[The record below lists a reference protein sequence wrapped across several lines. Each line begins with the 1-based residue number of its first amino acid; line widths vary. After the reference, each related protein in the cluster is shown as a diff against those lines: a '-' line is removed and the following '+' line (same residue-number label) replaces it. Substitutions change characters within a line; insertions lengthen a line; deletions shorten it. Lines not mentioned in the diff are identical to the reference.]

1 MKVLSIIWKD
11 TLLRFASASELLFF
25 LALPIIFT
33 LILAGATGAPSDTRI
48 RLLVADEANSALSRQ
63 IIAKLEKSESL
74 QTEATTR
81 GAGEAA
87 LKDRSASALLVIPA
101 NCDFDTLE
109 SGTIALDFIQSPGS
123 LSLDAQAAARAIEA
137 VLYRIGSS
145 VQIAQQAV
153 SEAERIRPFT
163 DEAARQAYFEAAL
176 ASAQALMTNAP
187 NRLETVLGNT
197 VDSGYEPV
205 AHASAGQLITWV
217 FIPLFGISALFAE
230 ERQTGTL
237 RRLLITPTGR
247 GTYLLGTILGNVFWA
262 LVQMALLVTFG
273 SIVLKVRWADQPAA
287 MGAMLVSS
295 TLAAAAFGVMLGAFV
310 KTASQAN
317 GLSIMLGMV
326 MALLGGCWYPSELF
340 PEAVR
345 TAAHVL
351 PTTWAMQGMTDML
364 LRGQGLAGVLPEA
377 GALLGFAALFFAV
390 GVWRFR
396 YE

>member
-1 MKVLSIIWKD
+1 
-11 TLLRFASASELLFF
+11 
-25 LALPIIFT
+25 LPIVFT
-33 LILAGATGAPSDTRI
+33 LILSGTTGAPSDTRI
-48 RLLVADEANSALSRQ
+48 RLLVADEANSALSQQ
-63 IIAKLEKSESL
+63 IIAELNKSESL

-81 GAGEAA
+81 DAGEAA
-87 LKDRSASALLVIPA
+87 LKDRSDSALLVIPA

-109 SGTIALDFIQSPGS
+109 GGAITLDFVQAPGS
-123 LSLDAQAAARAIEA
+123 LDTQAAARAIEA
-137 VLYRIGSS
+137 VLYRLGSS
-145 VQIAQQAV
+145 MQIARQAV
-153 SEAERIRPFT
+153 SEAEGIRPFT
-163 DEAARQAYFEAAL
+163 DEAARQAYFDAAL
-176 ASAQALMTNAP
+176 ASAQALMTDAP

-197 VDSGYEPV
+197 IDSGYEPA

-217 FIPLFGISALFAE
+217 FIPLFGISVIFAE

-340 PEAVR
+340 PEAAR
-345 TAAHVL
+345 IAAYVL

-364 LRGQGLAGVLPEA
+364 LRGQELTGVLPEA
-377 GALLGFAALFFAV
+377 GALLGFAAIFFAI
-390 GVWRFR
+390 GVWRFH

>member
-1 MKVLSIIWKD
+1 MKVLSIIRKD

-25 LALPIIFT
+25 LALPIVFT
-33 LILAGATGAPSDTRI
+33 LILSGTTGAPSDTRI
-48 RLLVADEANSALSRQ
+48 RLLVADEANSALSQQ
-63 IIAKLEKSESL
+63 IIAELNKSESL

-81 GAGEAA
+81 DAGEAA

-109 SGTIALDFIQSPGS
+109 GGAITLDFVQAPG
-123 LSLDAQAAARAIEA
+123 SLDAQAAARAIEA
-137 VLYRIGSS
+137 VLYRLGSS
-145 VQIAQQAV
+145 MQIARQAV
-153 SEAERIRPFT
+153 SEAEGIRPFT
-163 DEAARQAYFEAAL
+163 DEAARQAYFDAAL
-176 ASAQALMTNAP
+176 ASAQALMTDAP

-197 VDSGYEPV
+197 IDSGYEPA

-217 FIPLFGISALFAE
+217 FIPLFGISVIFAE

-287 MGAMLVSS
+287 TGAMLVSS

-345 TAAHVL
+345 AAAHAL

-377 GALLGFAALFFAV
+377 GALLGFAALFFAI

>member
-1 MKVLSIIWKD
+1 MKVLSIIRKD

-25 LALPIIFT
+25 LALPIVFT
-33 LILAGATGAPSDTRI
+33 LILSGTTGAPSDTRI
-48 RLLVADEANSALSRQ
+48 RLLVADEANSALSQQ
-63 IIAKLEKSESL
+63 IIAELNKSESL

-81 GAGEAA
+81 DAGEAA

-101 NCDFDTLE
+101 HCDFDTLE
-109 SGTIALDFIQSPGS
+109 GGAITLDFVQAPG
-123 LSLDAQAAARAIEA
+123 SLDAQAAARAIEA
-137 VLYRIGSS
+137 VLYRLGSS
-145 VQIAQQAV
+145 MQIARQAV
-153 SEAERIRPFT
+153 SEAEGIRPFT
-163 DEAARQAYFEAAL
+163 DEAARQAYFDAAL
-176 ASAQALMTNAP
+176 ASAQALMTDAP

-197 VDSGYEPV
+197 IDSGYEPA

-217 FIPLFGISALFAE
+217 FIPLFGISVIFAE

-287 MGAMLVSS
+287 TGAMLVSS

-345 TAAHVL
+345 AAAHAL

-377 GALLGFAALFFAV
+377 GALLGFAALFFAI